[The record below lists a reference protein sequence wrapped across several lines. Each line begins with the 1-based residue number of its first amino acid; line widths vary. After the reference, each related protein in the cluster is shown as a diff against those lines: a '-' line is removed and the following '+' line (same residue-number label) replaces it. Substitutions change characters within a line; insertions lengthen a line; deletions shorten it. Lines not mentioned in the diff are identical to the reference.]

1 MTLPLYALI
10 CTDKPGALETRKGN
24 REAHLAYLRD
34 SGVVTQAGP
43 FLDGEG
49 GMCGSLIVLE
59 VVSRADAEAWAAGDP
74 YARAGLFS
82 DVRIEEW
89 NKVI

>member
-1 MTLPLYALI
+1 MTLPLYALV
-10 CTDKPGALETRKGN
+10 CTDKPGALETRTAN
-24 REAHLAYLRD
+24 RGAHLAYLRD

-59 VVSRADAEAWAAGDP
+59 VVSREAAEAWAAGDP
-74 YARAGLFS
+74 YARAGLFAE
-82 DVRIEEW
+82 VRIEEW
-89 NKVI
+89 KKVI